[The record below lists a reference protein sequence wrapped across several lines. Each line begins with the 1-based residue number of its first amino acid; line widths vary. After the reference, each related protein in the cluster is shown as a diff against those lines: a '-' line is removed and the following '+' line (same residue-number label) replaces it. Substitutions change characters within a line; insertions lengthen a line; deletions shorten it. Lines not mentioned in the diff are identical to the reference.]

1 MVCLPADKPQGSH
14 GTFEARTRA
23 GGMVKG
29 GERRDRKKR
38 KMRVKREREYKDEKE
53 EIEGKLREQKWE
65 ASNKGEVGAEWA
77 RRY

>member
-29 GERRDRKKR
+29 GERRDRKR
-38 KMRVKREREYKDEKE
+38 GKMRVKREREYKEEKE
-53 EIEGKLREQKWE
+53 EIEGKLREQNWE

-77 RRY
+77 RR